1 MRESIQ
7 LPLACSSVIHKV
19 LFLIRAWLLQ
29 TEIPPFLDPAQSPSG
44 QRGRVSADYANI
56 LLIDFCT
63 SYFRSLYLSGAG
75 DRLAT
80 AINLTQTILGESL

>member
-1 MRESIQ
+1 MQ
-7 LPLACSSVIHKV
+7 LPLACSSVIQKV

-29 TEIPPFLDPAQSPSG
+29 TESPPFLESG
-44 QRGRVSADYANI
+44 RNNRISVDYANI

-75 DRLAT
+75 ERLST
-80 AINLTQTILGESL
+80 AINLTQTILGKKS